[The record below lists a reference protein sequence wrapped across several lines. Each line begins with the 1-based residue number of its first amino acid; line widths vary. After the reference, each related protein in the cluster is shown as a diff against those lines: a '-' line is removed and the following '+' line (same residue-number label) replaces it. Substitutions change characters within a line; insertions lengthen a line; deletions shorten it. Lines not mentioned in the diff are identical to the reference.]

1 MWPGLFKLASEE
13 IRLGDI
19 FSCYVL
25 VKKNFFKVFLE
36 FFVHGAKTNSCKKKK
51 SYIEN
56 DSPFAHIWDTT
67 S

>member
-1 MWPGLFKLASEE
+1 MVPKLT
-13 IRLGDI
+13 
-19 FSCYVL
+19 V
-25 VKKNFFKVFLE
+25 V
-36 FFVHGAKTNSCKKKK
+36 KKKK